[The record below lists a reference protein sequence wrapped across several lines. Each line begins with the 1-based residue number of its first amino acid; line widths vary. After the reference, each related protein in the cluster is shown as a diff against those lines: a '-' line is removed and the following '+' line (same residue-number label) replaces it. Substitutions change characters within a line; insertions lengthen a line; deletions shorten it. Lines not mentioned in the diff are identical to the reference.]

1 MQTTATLVCR
11 GRLFFWEVTK
21 MRVFIAGIMQ
31 GSLQGLDMVAQDYRE
46 RIAEFITTKIPEAEI
61 WDPNQ
66 IHPNGIDYE
75 RDKAKRTLIEMAEL
89 AAEADCVVAYVPEAS
104 MGTALEMWMAYQA
117 SVPVYT
123 ISPMTENW
131 VVFTLSN
138 NVFPTL
144 EAFGEFVNSGGL
156 DR

>member
-1 MQTTATLVCR
+1 
-11 GRLFFWEVTK
+11 

-31 GSLQGLDMVAQDYRE
+31 GSLQGSDVVAQDYRE
-46 RIAEFITTKIPEAEI
+46 QIAELITTRIPDTEI

-66 IHPNGIDYE
+66 IHPNGVDYV

-89 AAEADCVVAYVPEAS
+89 AAKADCVVAYVPEAS
-104 MGTALEMWMAYQA
+104 MGTALEMWMAHQA
-117 SVPVYT
+117 GVPVYT

-131 VVFTLSN
+131 VVFTLSRG
-138 NVFPTL
+138 VFPTI

-156 DR
+156 DP